1 MFSSLSLSFL
11 FITVVNIALFVLNFL
26 NLPQRDVLTKAK
38 NKKQTNK
45 KRSFE
50 TLKDTSFPLPIWYQ
64 DGLTNQWKSKKLIL
78 QGKTKNKQTKKEVLK
93 H

>member
-1 MFSSLSLSFL
+1 M
-11 FITVVNIALFVLNFL
+11 ALFVLNFL

-50 TLKDTSFPLPIWYQ
+50 TLKDTSCPLPI
-64 DGLTNQWKSKKLIL
+64 
-78 QGKTKNKQTKKEVLK
+78 
-93 H
+93 